1 MKLSSA
7 KLRVWLRVFHLLG
20 MMPLGLVIYTG
31 LDQAGFLLQ
40 VVRFV
45 VFPSFL
51 LTGLMMWQM
60 PRLNKWLH
68 SRDKILVHEPAKRG
82 VPS

>member
-7 KLRVWLRVFHLLG
+7 KLRIWLRAFHLLG

-31 LDQAGFLLQ
+31 LDPDGFLIQ
-40 VVRFV
+40 VVRIV

-51 LTGLMMWQM
+51 LTGLIMWQM

-68 SRDKILVHEPAKRG
+68 SREKRLVGDLAK
-82 VPS
+82 

>member
-7 KLRVWLRVFHLLG
+7 KLRIWLRAFHLLG
-20 MMPLGLVIYTG
+20 MMPLGFVIYTG

-45 VFPSFL
+45 VFPTFL
-51 LTGLMMWQM
+51 LTGLTMWQM

-68 SRDKILVHEPAKRG
+68 TRDKSPIKVPAKR
-82 VPS
+82 VPN